1 MKEQLIMLGLSE
13 READAY
19 TALTAFKEATAL
31 QIAKLTK
38 EHRTNI
44 YDSLEN
50 LMKKGL
56 ISYSIKGG
64 VKYYKISEGDKIL
77 DFIIQ
82 KEGIA
87 RQVAKEVDLKLKNRQ
102 DRPSVEVYEG
112 SEGFKSILFKLL
124 KEGKTLC
131 GLGASEEWEKRFPI
145 EMIHYMKEREK
156 KKIHAKLLYVRGT
169 KPIISK
175 MNEVRFL
182 PSEFSQPSTMA
193 IFGEYVAVFMWT
205 EPMLATLTK
214 SKELSNSFRNYF
226 EVLWKIA
233 REK

>member
-82 KEGIA
+82 
-87 RQVAKEVDLKLKNRQ
+87 
-102 DRPSVEVYEG
+102 
-112 SEGFKSILFKLL
+112 
-124 KEGKTLC
+124 
-131 GLGASEEWEKRFPI
+131 
-145 EMIHYMKEREK
+145 
-156 KKIHAKLLYVRGT
+156 
-169 KPIISK
+169 
-175 MNEVRFL
+175 
-182 PSEFSQPSTMA
+182 SQC
-193 IFGEYVAVFMWT
+193 Y
-205 EPMLATLTK
+205 
-214 SKELSNSFRNYF
+214 
-226 EVLWKIA
+226 
-233 REK
+233 

>member
-1 MKEQLIMLGLSE
+1 MKEQLIKLGLSE
-13 READAY
+13 REAEAY
-19 TALTAFKEATAL
+19 IALTAFEEATAL

-56 ISYSIKGG
+56 ISYAIKGG

-77 DFIIQ
+77 EFIMQ
-82 KEGIA
+82 REGIA
-87 RQVAKEVDLKLKNRQ
+87 RQVAKEIDIKLKNRQ

-112 SEGFKSILFKLL
+112 SEGFKSLLL
-124 KEGKTLC
+124 KMLKVGKTLY
-131 GLGASEEWEKRFPI
+131 GIGASEEWEKRFPI
-145 EMIHYMKEREK
+145 ELIHYMNEREK
-156 KKIHAKLLYVRGT
+156 RKIYAKLLYT
-169 KPIISK
+169 KGARQIKNK
-175 MNEVRFL
+175 MNEIRFL
-182 PSEFSQPSTMA
+182 PTEFSQPSTIA

-205 EPMLATLTK
+205 EPMLAILTK
-214 SKELSNSFRNYF
+214 SRELSNSFRNYF

-233 REK
+233 KP